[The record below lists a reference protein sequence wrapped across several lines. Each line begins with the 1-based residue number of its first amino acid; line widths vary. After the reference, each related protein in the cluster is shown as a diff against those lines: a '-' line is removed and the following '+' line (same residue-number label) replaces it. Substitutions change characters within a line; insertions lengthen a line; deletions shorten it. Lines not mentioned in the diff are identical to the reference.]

1 MSTRGRVVAARDRVR
16 VGDRAEL
23 AASVVF
29 LVGLIASAVHWS
41 GLLVGGAL
49 LGLVASS
56 VRRAMLTGVYLGVS
70 VLFVFGVS
78 LVVVGALSAY
88 LSTGVLLLAS
98 VGFSVGLPALAAGAV
113 RGLT

>member
-1 MSTRGRVVAARDRVR
+1 VVAARDRVR

-23 AASVVF
+23 AAAVVF
-29 LVGLIASAVHWS
+29 LVGLLASAVHWS
-41 GLLVGGAL
+41 GLLLGGAL

-56 VRRAMLTGVYLGVS
+56 VRRATLTGTYLGVF
-70 VLFVFGVS
+70 VLFSFG
-78 LVVVGALSAY
+78 LYLFVVGALSAY
-88 LSTGVLLLAS
+88 LSMGVLLLAS